1 LLCLILSS
9 CFAGEVLLIWGSFWL
24 WADQRAY
31 IWNAESTKLLSQ
43 YVGHSGSVNSVV
55 FHPTQELVLTASGD
69 QTAQIW
75 RPTYGS
81 DPVVS

>member
-1 LLCLILSS
+1 
-9 CFAGEVLLIWGSFWL
+9 
-24 WADQRAY
+24 
-31 IWNAESTKLLSQ
+31 LLSQ